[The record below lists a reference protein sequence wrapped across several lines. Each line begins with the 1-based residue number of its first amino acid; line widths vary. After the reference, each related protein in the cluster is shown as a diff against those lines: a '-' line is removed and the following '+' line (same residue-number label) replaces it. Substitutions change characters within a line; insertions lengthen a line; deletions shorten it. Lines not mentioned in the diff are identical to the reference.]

1 MAKRKVP
8 AKKKAAKKA
17 VKPGT
22 PERVIHIRCDPEM
35 QQDRVRLD
43 ELEDFQG
50 ELKTLSE
57 AAAGEF
63 RQNLLSLGYS
73 FPTCVWHGHK
83 LILDG
88 HQRNKVLRDLLAE
101 GYTLI
106 DVDGVSTVSVPVS
119 WIMADSEQEARQK
132 VLAAVSQYGKVSDQ
146 GLANFLGAADLE
158 WAEVDAWVDLP
169 DFDAEAFAEGFFGDV
184 PVAEDPDLSSG
195 SSDNAVMIQLVGDG
209 ESFTADFMDR
219 LHKMCQGASISVHGD
234 DTSRPVRRYWGSWK
248 KGDVSQPTEDS
259 A

>member
-8 AKKKAAKKA
+8 AKKKARKKA
-17 VKPGT
+17 AKPGT
-22 PERVIHIRCDPEM
+22 PERVIHITCDPEM

-50 ELKTLSE
+50 ELKALSG

-88 HQRNKVLRDLLAE
+88 HQRNKVLRELLAE

-119 WIMADSEQEARQK
+119 WVMADSEQQARKK
-132 VLAAVSQYGKVSDQ
+132 VLAAVSQYGKVSDT
-146 GLANFLGAADLE
+146 GLADFLQVGDLD
-158 WAEVDAWVDLP
+158 WPDVQGMVDLP
-169 DFDAEAFAEGFFGDV
+169 DFDAEAFAEFNASPDFEPEAADEQPRLDKRT
-184 PVAEDPDLSSG
+184 PVTCPECG
-195 SSDNAVMIQLVGDG
+195 H
-209 ESFTADFMDR
+209 EFT
-219 LHKMCQGASISVHGD
+219 L
-234 DTSRPVRRYWGSWK
+234 
-248 KGDVSQPTEDS
+248 
-259 A
+259 